1 MHGERGEEPLADAV
15 VAEHLLV
22 ADEVLVGLLVA
33 VDDDAEHVLN
43 GVAMAVERRALQR
56 VAVGHAVDDPLLVQ
70 FFEGQSAIGPE
81 RVDDPDVLVKNLSR
95 FHAYKSSRKK
105 GKPPNL
111 FPTFLTTMSGIL
123 STCPVKRLSTTSGN
137 KQKKTVNHIRK
148 RQPGAAARRRGGA
161 AFGFC
166 IVWNGEA

>member
-1 MHGERGEEPLADAV
+1 MPSLWRNSSPGEEPLADAV

-56 VAVGHAVDDPLLVQ
+56 VAVGHAIDDPFLVQ

-81 RVDDPDVLVKNLSR
+81 RVDDPDVLVK
-95 FHAYKSSRKK
+95 
-105 GKPPNL
+105 
-111 FPTFLTTMSGIL
+111 I
-123 STCPVKRLSTTSGN
+123 
-137 KQKKTVNHIRK
+137 
-148 RQPGAAARRRGGA
+148 
-161 AFGFC
+161 
-166 IVWNGEA
+166 